1 MFWSVTSGDGGGNAE
16 AGAGV
21 EYGGSSLMSLAT
33 VTTTTT
39 RTTRKAAATLA
50 A

>member
-16 AGAGV
+16 AGTGV
-21 EYGGSSLMSLAT
+21 EHRGSSLMSLAT

-39 RTTRKAAATLA
+39 RKAAATLA
-50 A
+50 